1 MYFVMQADV
10 YIIGAGLSGLC
21 CAKELSKRNISWCIL
36 EASDR
41 VGGRVATDN
50 VEGFLLDRGF
60 QVLLDAY
67 PETQRVLD
75 YQALDLRRFSAGARV
90 WLGGNFTTVMNPLE
104 HPSTLFSTLFSPIG
118 SLRDKLSILG
128 LRQRV
133 VRASL
138 EELFAR
144 PEQSTHEALLAHGF
158 SQTMIE
164 RFFTPFF
171 GGIFLDRSLQT
182 SSRMFDFVFKMFSQ
196 GHATLPAQGMAAIA
210 EQLAHGLPAE
220 RVRLQSRVA
229 ALRSADQT
237 TTITLETGEEFAA
250 KTLVV
255 ATDAP
260 NAARLLSS
268 VAGNALQT
276 PAACATT
283 CLYFAAPQPPYSE
296 PLLVLNGTNTGL
308 VNNLCVQSNV
318 TPHYAP
324 QGQALISVS
333 LKSGDPHAGLA
344 AAVDED
350 ELVSTV
356 RTELSAWYGAQVQQ
370 WRHLRTYTIPYA
382 LPNQH
387 PPALLLPERPVQV
400 RQGVYV
406 CGDHR
411 DTASIHGAMV
421 SGRRTAEALAAAL

>member
-1 MYFVMQADV
+1 MQADV

-75 YQALDLRRFSAGARV
+75 YQALDLRRFSAGARI

-104 HPSTLFSTLFSPIG
+104 HPSTLLSTLFSPIG
-118 SLRDKLSILG
+118 SLRDKLSILR

-138 EELFAR
+138 EKLFAC
-144 PEQSTHEALLAHGF
+144 PEHTTQEALLAHGF
-158 SQTMIE
+158 SQAMIDQ
-164 RFFTPFF
+164 FFTPFL

-182 SSRMFDFVFKMFSQ
+182 SSKMFDFVFKMFSQ
-196 GHATLPAQGMAAIA
+196 GHATLPAQGMAAIPA
-210 EQLAHGLPAE
+210 QLAKGLEAE
-220 RVRLQSRVA
+220 RIHLQTRVA

-237 TTITLETGEEFAA
+237 TTIVLEKGEECTA
-250 KTLVV
+250 KALVV

-268 VAGNALQT
+268 IVGDAFQP

-296 PLLVLNGTNTGL
+296 PLLVLNGTNTGV
-308 VNNLCVQSNV
+308 VNNLCVPSNV
-318 TPHYAP
+318 APHYAP

-333 LKSGDPHAGLA
+333 LKSGDLHYELA
-344 AAVDED
+344 TARNDD
-350 ELVSTV
+350 ELANAV
-356 RTELSAWYGAQVQQ
+356 RAELSAWYGTQVHH

-400 RQGVYV
+400 RHGVYV

-421 SGRRTAEALAAAL
+421 SGRRTAEMLAAAL